1 VLFLGISALPKISLE
16 AILRR
21 SGLVVAIVFAGVLT
35 AAWCGMQTAQGQRQ
49 IAASP
54 RLVEPR
60 DHLLE
65 WEKATIRRFRDAQPS
80 VVYITTLAT
89 VQRDWFGFDWE
100 QVPAGS
106 GSGFIWDE
114 NGHIVTNYHVIQ
126 RAEDVLVT
134 LHDRSQHQASLV
146 GLAPEKDLAVLKIN
160 DPPPSLRPIPIGTSH
175 DLQVGQSVIAIGNPF
190 GFDQTLTTGVV
201 SALGREIQ
209 SPSSRQDPHGRS
221 IMGVI
226 QTDAAINPGNSG
238 GPLLD
243 SSGRLIGVNTQI
255 ASSSRSSAGVGFA
268 IPVDTVNRFVPQL
281 ISRGRA
287 ALPDLGFEPVP
298 ERYNR
303 RLGLKDGQIAVLT
316 VREGGSAFRA
326 GLRPANRRT
335 GYLGDVITS
344 VNGSPANGWERLQD
358 LAYNMP
364 IGSMLQMDVERDRRT
379 IKVNLQ
385 IDPM

>member
-1 VLFLGISALPKISLE
+1 
-16 AILRR
+16 
-21 SGLVVAIVFAGVLT
+21 
-35 AAWCGMQTAQGQRQ
+35 
-49 IAASP
+49 
-54 RLVEPR
+54 
-60 DHLLE
+60 LE
-65 WEKATIRRFRDAQPS
+65 WERATIQRFSDAQPS
-80 VVYITTLAT
+80 VVYITTMAT
-89 VQRDWFGFDWE
+89 VQRDWFGFDFE

-114 NGHIVTNYHVIQ
+114 DGHIVTNYHVIQ

-209 SPSSRQDPHGRS
+209 SPSSRQDPRGRS

-238 GPLLD
+238 GPLID
-243 SSGRLIGVNTQI
+243 SAGRLIGVNTQI

-303 RLGLKDGQIAVLT
+303 RLGLREGQIAVLT
-316 VREGGSAFRA
+316 VRDGGPASRA
-326 GLRPANRRT
+326 DLRQVNQRT
-335 GYLGDVITS
+335 GDLGDVITG
-344 VNGSPANGWERLQD
+344 VNGGPANGWERLQD
-358 LAYNMP
+358 LVYNMP
-364 IGSMLQMDVERDRRT
+364 IGSTLQLEIERGGRAMT
-379 IKVNLQ
+379 VNLQ
-385 IDPM
+385 IGST

>member
-1 VLFLGISALPKISLE
+1 MRRHIHIFFLLAAGIL
-16 AILRR
+16 
-21 SGLVVAIVFAGVLT
+21 
-35 AAWCGMQTAQGQRQ
+35 AAWCGIQAQRPVV
-49 IAASP
+49 AAQP
-54 RLVEPR
+54 RPVDPR
-60 DHLLE
+60 GGLLE
-65 WEKATIRRFRDAQPS
+65 WELATIQRFKDAQPS
-80 VVYITTLAT
+80 VVYITTMAT
-89 VQRDWFGFDWE
+89 VQRDWFGFDLE

-106 GSGFIWDE
+106 GSGFIWDT
-114 NGHIVTNYHVIQ
+114 NGHIVTNFHVIQ

-134 LHDRSQHQASLV
+134 LHDRSQHQAKLV
-146 GLAPEKDLAVLKIN
+146 GMAPEKDLAVLKIN
-160 DPPPSLRPIPIGTSH
+160 DPPQTLRPIPIGTSH

-201 SALGREIQ
+201 SALNREIQ
-209 SPSSRQDPHGRS
+209 SPRSRQDPQGRS

-243 SSGRLIGVNTQI
+243 SGGRLIGVNTQI

-287 ALPDLGFEPVP
+287 ALPDLGFEALP

-303 RLGLKDGQIAVLT
+303 RLGLKDGQIVVLL
-316 VREGGSAFRA
+316 VSAGGPADLA

-335 GYLGDVITS
+335 GELGDVI
-344 VNGSPANGWERLQD
+344 VGINGSQANGWERLLD
-358 LAYNMP
+358 LAYNTP
-364 IGSMLQMDVERDRRT
+364 IGGTLLLDVQRGGKT
-379 IKVNLQ
+379 VQVQLIIGAQ
-385 IDPM
+385 

>member
-1 VLFLGISALPKISLE
+1 M
-16 AILRR
+16 RR
-21 SGLVVAIVFAGVLT
+21 SSLVVAFAVAGILT
-35 AAWCGMQTAQGQRQ
+35 VAWCGIQTVQGQRQ
-49 IAASP
+49 TAATP
-54 RLVEPR
+54 RAVEPR
-60 DHLLE
+60 GQLLE
-65 WEKATIRRFRDAQPS
+65 WEKATIQRFKDAQPS

-89 VQRDWFGFDWE
+89 VQKDWFGLDWE

-106 GSGFIWDE
+106 GSGFIWDMD
-114 NGHIVTNYHVIQ
+114 GHIVTNYHVIQ
-126 RAEDVLVT
+126 GAEDVLVT
-134 LHDRSQHQASLV
+134 LHDKSQHQASLV

-221 IMGVI
+221 IMGAI

-243 SSGRLIGVNTQI
+243 SAGRLVGVNTQI

-287 ALPDLGFEPVP
+287 ALPDLGFEPLP
-298 ERYNR
+298 QRYNR
-303 RLGLKDGQIAVLT
+303 RIGLKEGQIAVLT
-316 VREGGSAFRA
+316 VREGGPASRA
-326 GLRPANRRT
+326 GLRPVNRRT
-335 GYLGDVITS
+335 GDIGDVITG
-344 VNGSPANGWERLQD
+344 VNGAPANGWERLQD
-358 LAYNMP
+358 LVYNMP
-364 IGSMLQMDVERDRRT
+364 IGSMLQLEIERDGHVM
-379 IKVNLQ
+379 KVGLQ
-385 IDPM
+385 IDSM